1 MGYDDLLNHIEEE
14 AGSGVSAPGSE
25 GTTTEDNVAYLPSQL
40 GVVKP
45 ARKRKKKKAQMEEGA
60 YDLPDVQQQLLDDN
74 EAATSEKDLW
84 VNSTIEEEPFIK
96 FWLLSDGT
104 FVPMPDG
111 HLTGLTMGD
120 YGELKDT
127 GAIRIS
133 SDPRRE
139 MALDYEGTPNSDQVI
154 ALQGLAKL
162 HNTARVVIED
172 ESNTESDLDKRGD
185 VIDLKS
191 PRDLSRILRGQ
202 GRQQSLAAQF
212 HESLEEAM
220 DEDMTK
226 LREDL
231 KPSLTRLFE
240 GDPFH
245 FVERDALLW
254 KSRFG
259 VDRYLTAGAPLVS
272 VEKKVRDLQKLAGT
286 LLQKYGNDRGYLEML
301 IEAMAEREPLNS
313 FDGFKANDYLYGT
326 RMHSSHEGV
335 EMVFEAALDPL
346 YNVSE
351 TIYVGDTDVLDRWEE
366 LARGIKRVGNVVYPK
381 GERFTPGLLQ
391 LLEHAIIDST
401 DVDVDDEVED
411 ELRRKRNDT

>member
-1 MGYDDLLNHIEEE
+1 MGYDDLLNRIEEE
-14 AGSGVSAPGSE
+14 AAGPGSGVSAPGSE
-25 GTTTEDNVAYLPSQL
+25 GATTEDNVAYLPSQL

-45 ARKRKKKKAQMEEGA
+45 ADKGKKKRKNQSVEEGEH
-60 YDLPDVQQQLLDDN
+60 DLPDVQQQLLDDN
-74 EAATSEKDLW
+74 EAATSNRDMW
-84 VNSTIEEEPFIK
+84 INSTIEDEPFIK

-104 FVPMPDG
+104 FVPMPSG
-111 HLTGLTMGD
+111 HLSGLMMQEYRD
-120 YGELKDT
+120 LKDT

-139 MALDYEGTPNSDQVI
+139 LALDFKGTPNSDQII

-172 ESNTESDLDKRGD
+172 ENNSELELGKRGD

-220 DEDMTK
+220 EEDMTK

-231 KPSLTRLFE
+231 KPSLIRLFE

-245 FVERDALLW
+245 LVERDSMLW

-259 VDRYLTAGAPLVS
+259 VDRYLTAGAPLVA
-272 VEKKVRDLQKLAGT
+272 VENKVRGIQKLAGT
-286 LLQKYGNDRGYLEML
+286 LLQQYGNDRGYLEML
-301 IEAMAEREPLNS
+301 IDAMAEREPLNS

-326 RMHSSHEGV
+326 RMRSSHEGI

-351 TIYVGDTDVLDRWEE
+351 TIYVSDTEVLDRWEE
-366 LARGIKRVGNVVYPK
+366 LAGGIKRVGNVAYPK

-391 LLEHAIIDST
+391 LLEHAIIDT
-401 DVDVDDEVED
+401 IDAADETED
-411 ELRRKRNDT
+411 EEDMV